1 MTAPLQ
7 GWHPLKLKRLAYPKL
22 WHRFDYSEEYDGE
35 VLVWSVSCALAI
47 EDLKYGMTRSDCG
60 QSWHH
65 KGYDKMKLRAL
76 AEGELRKDLFQL
88 EWKRIPEALARVVLI
103 GPDGR
108 REVSNGS
115 FTSWEAKLTRAR
127 RAGHLPSGAT
137 G

>member
-1 MTAPLQ
+1 MRASP
-7 GWHPLKLKRLAYPKL
+7 
-22 WHRFDYSEEYDGE
+22 GE

-60 QSWHH
+60 QIWRHQ
-65 KGYDKMKLRAL
+65 GRDKVRLRAL

-88 EWKRIPEALARVVLI
+88 EWKGIPESLARVVLI